1 MTFEKTLF
9 LSVLFHAVIL
19 SALAITLKKPF
30 IIPQPFQVDLVSP
43 AGRFDK
49 PAESRKP
56 VTERQLAQ
64 TKAPRPV
71 PVEKKAS
78 MAMPEKRPERHSHES
93 DALIAKELARIQQS
107 VDIERAVNGIEK
119 KVKLREKVVINKSS
133 KSSKNKGHAGG
144 SAQAGAGDNTALK
157 GYLSQVKGS
166 IWRNWYL
173 PDAKVHGIEATVTID
188 ILKDG
193 TLVAKGFEKRSG
205 NGLFD
210 QSAIRAIQR
219 TAKVPPPP
227 GVLPPGGLEVGFV
240 FNPD

>member
-19 SALAITLKKPF
+19 SALTITLKKPF

-64 TKAPRPV
+64 TKASRPV

-78 MAMPEKRPERHSHES
+78 MVIPEKRPVRQSREN
-93 DALIAKELARIQQS
+93 DALIEKELARIQQN
-107 VDIERAVNGIEK
+107 VDIDQAINGIEK
-119 KVKLREKVVINKSS
+119 KVKLREKLVIS
-133 KSSKNKGHAGG
+133 KHSKTIGRTGGGAHAGTG
-144 SAQAGAGDNTALK
+144 GNTILGAYAN
-157 GYLSQVKGS
+157 QVGQLIHK
-166 IWRNWYL
+166 YYYF
-173 PDAKVHGIEATVTID
+173 PDARVQGIEATVTID

-210 QSAIRAIQR
+210 ESVIRAIQR

-227 GVLPPGGLEVGFV
+227 GGIELELGIV
-240 FNPD
+240 FTPD